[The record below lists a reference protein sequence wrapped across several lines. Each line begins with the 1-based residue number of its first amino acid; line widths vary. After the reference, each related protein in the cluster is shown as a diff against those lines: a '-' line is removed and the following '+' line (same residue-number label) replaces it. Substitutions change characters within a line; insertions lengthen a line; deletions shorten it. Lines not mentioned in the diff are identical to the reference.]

1 VLKSRTENPNF
12 YWKSQMKGKSFEMQ
26 VGSINPFD
34 HKNNDHVLKKQAA
47 IIKSAAGVPKLAFSC
62 SG

>member
-1 VLKSRTENPNF
+1 
-12 YWKSQMKGKSFEMQ
+12 MKGKSFEMQ